1 VENCSRVK
9 IDMIFFAG
17 LIFEFI
23 TKVKNTFAVEEANYA
38 LLSLAY

>member
-1 VENCSRVK
+1 
-9 IDMIFFAG
+9 MIFFAG